1 MAGRE
6 KGYDK
11 TPLII
16 RFIGMINSTD
26 VSGLNGDRY
35 IQVKGCYNVTVEGIG
50 DDTMLNGWSFLNKD
64 GKITLR

>member
-35 IQVKGCYNVTVEGIG
+35 IPVSYTHLYIYIRDK
-50 DDTMLNGWSFLNKD
+50 
-64 GKITLR
+64 